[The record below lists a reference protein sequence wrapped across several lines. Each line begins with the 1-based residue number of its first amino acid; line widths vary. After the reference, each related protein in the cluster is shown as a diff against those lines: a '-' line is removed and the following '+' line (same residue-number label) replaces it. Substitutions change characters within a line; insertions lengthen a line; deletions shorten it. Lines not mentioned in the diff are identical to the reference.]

1 MLLQVPIKKFGG
13 LAKKVMSFRLLSE
26 IDIEVVVVQYVM
38 GGKTKNFWIISKLVV
53 VKQREKG

>member
-26 IDIEVVVVQYVM
+26 IDIEVVVVQSVM
-38 GGKTKNFWIISKLVV
+38 GEKTKNF
-53 VKQREKG
+53 